1 MPVSL
6 SANQLSVRKRM
17 KRRFRTGR
25 VVWFI
30 NVHHGTTQKH
40 LPWFADF
47 LDGSWSCYF
56 GELLLTR
63 TECWLRSNP
72 FNRYFGLRTCTVS
85 IVAACLDNFWGC
97 VEVCLLQHQQSL
109 GASGEAE
116 RIVWQKWR
124 SPSLTSHLIRR
135 SNCWGQEA
143 IKAVEGLLMFP
154 CFGFRSSC
162 LVVLAVGR
170 HFPHWG
176 HEEWQDG
183 GSAWQEIHESDPVG
197 NCHGC
202 RNFLLWRM
210 LKQLWNSCRCW
221 R

>member
-30 NVHHGTTQKH
+30 NVYHGTTHTKTPFRGLQIFLMGVDH
-40 LPWFADF
+40 VFLVNFCWPELNVDF
-47 LDGSWSCYF
+47 VQI
-56 GELLLTR
+56 R
-63 TECWLRSNP
+63 
-72 FNRYFGLRTCTVS
+72 FNRYFGARNLHCFNC
-85 IVAACLDNFWGC
+85 AACLDNFWGC
-97 VEVCLLQHQQSL
+97 VEVCLLQHQQSV

-154 CFGFRSSC
+154 CLPFQSC
-162 LVVLAVGR
+162 CLVLAVGR

-183 GSAWQEIHESDPVG
+183 GSSRQEIHESDPVG

-202 RNFLLWRM
+202 RNFVLWRM
-210 LKQLWNSCRCW
+210 LKQL
-221 R
+221 